1 MCWIQGPGFV
11 VYSFW
16 QCCGV
21 QSLWLWQGLSLSVS
35 NSKWVSGRSLSPPAG
50 RLEYCCG
57 KSFLWATCHTRVKPT
72 RRSWSLSPVVGGWI
86 LLKAALDQ
94 CEYWED
100 VHQSLMQWQ
109 AALVQ
114 WEWSFLFCEPGCWCR
129 QRAGMVLAWLGL
141 SVLALGSVTAEGKVQ
156 VYFLKKVW
164 LEDT

>member
-1 MCWIQGPGFV
+1 MCWIQGAGFV

-16 QCCGV
+16 QCCLV

-57 KSFLWATCHTRVKPT
+57 KSFLWATCRTRVKPT

-86 LLKAALDQ
+86 LLRAALDQ

-100 VHQSLMQWQ
+100 VHQSLMQWRSTVRMKLFILWARMLMQ
-109 AALVQ
+109 AES
-114 WEWSFLFCEPGCWCR
+114 WN
-129 QRAGMVLAWLGL
+129 GL
-141 SVLALGSVTAEGKVQ
+141 SLIGFICVSTGFCHCGRKSPGL
-156 VYFLKKVW
+156 F
-164 LEDT
+164 